1 MTFFSLSSNIAVK
14 YQSLHI
20 FTTLNLSGQEI
31 QVRNITMWSGLMSK
45 IERKIEKDEEIQTQ
59 LKKFKQRKT
68 VKAIKK
74 ASNLVTKGI
83 NESKKIIL
91 TPIQF
96 ASKQSLK
103 IINIPIDFISTRIK
117 IAREKNSLL
126 IRVPLA
132 LTNMTSKVIFHNPI
146 STSVSKL
153 FVLIS
158 QDLDRE
164 QQQIFGNN
172 YSQDVVVKEKTGGL
186 MKIPQPTGIWIKNNI
201 FYKLEKSEKIY
212 SKLIKYFIRIPS
224 EMRAVIRKSSR
235 FILRENDI
243 AVSLKYIRKYHP
255 NFRIEVFMDQFESQ
269 ILPRF
274 INHFLDY
281 NLVPIKDLLSERGKN
296 IVKSFIESEKKSG
309 KILQKK
315 IMDFRNLEFYSA
327 TMENK
332 QPLLTFIFTADEIH
346 KMKTKNQ
353 KNSQNSDSKYF
364 VLNATY
370 IISLI
375 LDEQDL
381 KWKVYDFL
389 QQRVYLWD

>member
-1 MTFFSLSSNIAVK
+1 
-14 YQSLHI
+14 
-20 FTTLNLSGQEI
+20 
-31 QVRNITMWSGLMSK
+31 MWSGLMSK

-132 LTNMTSKVIFHNPI
+132 LTNMTSKVIFGNPI